1 MNRLHRIPEGAVLGG
16 VCAGLARYFRIDVTL
31 VRLIFVLGF
40 FLTHGPFGIVYL
52 ILWIALPTG
61 PQPGVDWVADANA
74 VPPPT
79 PPFTPNQKVW
89 GGVLIG
95 LGVLFLLDEFV
106 WWFSWGKLWP
116 LALVALGLYLI
127 FRDRVPDPFR
137 RTDAP
142 NSSESN
148 SPQNPL

>member
-1 MNRLHRIPEGAVLGG
+1 MNRLYRIPEGAVIGG
-16 VCAGLARYFRIDVTL
+16 VAAGVARYFRIDVTI

-61 PQPGVDWVADANA
+61 PQPGVDWVTDG
-74 VPPPT
+74 T
-79 PPFTPNQKVW
+79 PAGTASSTYTPNQKVW
-89 GGVLIG
+89 GGALIG

-127 FRDRVPDPFR
+127 FRDRMPDPFR
-137 RTDAP
+137 NP
-142 NSSESN
+142 GNSNSSEPN